1 MKTKKHNS
9 TKQKSLKKETDKNSG
24 AEELKDEMKKK
35 NTIESIHITVDQ
47 TEDRISELEVR
58 NFETTVIGE
67 QRKQNEKEQRQP
79 T

>member
-1 MKTKKHNS
+1 
-9 TKQKSLKKETDKNSG
+9 
-24 AEELKDEMKKK
+24 MKKK

-67 QRKQNEKEQRQP
+67 QRK
-79 T
+79 